1 MKATLSEQSSLIEND
16 DNDQTISRKHEGN
29 NRRTAL
35 FDKDQ
40 KKVDE
45 ILEKTTKLDKNQI
58 MNFEEVEIRR
68 SLFFRLYVAG
78 TIEYGNVCIYIY
90 IYINVI

>member
-16 DNDQTISRKHEGN
+16 DNDQTISRKHETN

-45 ILEKTTKLDKNQI
+45 ILEKTTKL
-58 MNFEEVEIRR
+58 EIGRAH
-68 SLFFRLYVAG
+68 V
-78 TIEYGNVCIYIY
+78 
-90 IYINVI
+90 

>member
-1 MKATLSEQSSLIEND
+1 MKANYSEQSSLIEND
-16 DNDQTISRKHEGN
+16 DDQSMAHKPEGN
-29 NRRTAL
+29 RRKVV
-35 FDKDQ
+35 FDDKEQ
-40 KKVDE
+40 KKVNE

-78 TIEYGNVCIYIY
+78 TIEYGNVCT
-90 IYINVI
+90 